1 MNIHGYA
8 IAIFRND
15 FGGNLEIL
23 RFKESDRVSS
33 VEIGKFLEEYD
44 EIRTTNRIGYD
55 TPQEYVYSNIFTVVV
70 NRKDKSSRG
79 LQFGRRQPHCME
91 ISEEL
96 VDLSIAV
103 NDKKLTFSPDVD
115 RLARK
120 KIGEL
125 ESEDDL
131 PKHHFVGAMLL
142 AVTYA
147 NSSGMRELKCST
159 F

>member
-1 MNIHGYA
+1 MSDLCASIYMNIHGYA

-23 RFKESDRVSS
+23 RFKESDKVSS
-33 VEIGKFLEEYD
+33 VEIGKFLDEYD
-44 EIRTTNRIGYD
+44 KREPHFYFHRI
-55 TPQEYVYSNIFTVVV
+55 V
-70 NRKDKSSRG
+70 NRKQQSPRQE
-79 LQFGRRQPHCME
+79 LLFGKHTALGIE
-91 ISEEL
+91 LSGEL

-103 NDKKLTFSPDVD
+103 NDKKLIFSPDVD
-115 RLARK
+115 RFARK

-125 ESEDDL
+125 ESEEDL
-131 PKHHFVGAMLL
+131 PRHHCVGAMFL

-147 NSSGMRELKCST
+147 KSYGMRELKCST